1 MKFSSLNN
9 GQVGLILALSFSVL
23 VSSCNQDEFFP
34 TEEMIEGADAYC
46 AEAKDLNSCQQL
58 VDICQPAYE
67 PEALEGEEPVFSQCV
82 ANPDLW
88 VNPPADNGEVIV
100 DDGTDGSGGSTDP
113 VDETG
118 DPTVPVDESVPAP
131 TLEEAYAAKCS
142 NLDAQYLWTKKFVK
156 KGKVINKVSKV
167 KICHMANASSHTIVV
182 ACPALKAHINHDDY
196 LGACSL

>member
-1 MKFSSLNN
+1 MKFSSFNN

-34 TEEMIEGADAYC
+34 TEEMIEGADSYC
-46 AEAKDLNSCQQL
+46 AEARDLNSCQQL
-58 VDICQPAYE
+58 VDICQPAYGD
-67 PEALEGEEPVFSQCV
+67 EALEGEEPVFSQCV

-88 VNPPADNGEVIV
+88 TNPPTDDGEVIV
-100 DDGTDGSGGSTDP
+100 DDGTDESGGSTDP
-113 VDETG
+113 VDE
-118 DPTVPVDESVPAP
+118 PVPAP
-131 TLEEAYAAKCS
+131 TLEEAYTSKCS

-167 KICHMANASSHTIVV
+167 KVCHMANASSHTIVI
-182 ACPALKAHINHDDY
+182 ACPALKAHISHDDY

>member
-46 AEAKDLNSCQQL
+46 AEARDLNSCQQL

-67 PEALEGEEPVFSQCV
+67 PEVLEGEEPVFSQCV

-88 VNPPADNGEVIV
+88 ANPPTDDGEVIV
-100 DDGTDGSGGSTDP
+100 DDGTNESGGSTDP
-113 VDETG
+113 VDE
-118 DPTVPVDESVPAP
+118 PVPAP
-131 TLEEAYAAKCS
+131 TLEEAYASKCS

-182 ACPALKAHINHDDY
+182 ACPALKAHISHDDY

>member
-1 MKFSSLNN
+1 MKFSSFNN

-46 AEAKDLNSCQQL
+46 AEAKDLHSCQQL

-67 PEALEGEEPVFSQCV
+67 AEVLEGEEPLFSQCV

-88 VNPPADNGEVIV
+88 TNPPTDDGEVIV
-100 DDGTDGSGGSTDP
+100 DDGTD
-113 VDETG
+113 
-118 DPTVPVDESVPAP
+118 ESAPAP
-131 TLEEAYAAKCS
+131 TLEEAHASNCS

-167 KICHMANASSHTIVV
+167 KVCHMANASSHTIVI
-182 ACPALKAHINHDDY
+182 ACPALKAHISHDDY